1 MRLALRLTMLIIF
14 TFVLA
19 LSAIT
24 WEQKGRFEWRYEEMR
39 TEQLQA
45 LLTALDEGANL
56 AWHDGGEMSLRRYL
70 DRVAARQD
78 YSSVHLVRLDAL
90 SKDDLFAAF
99 PTELRKQAQAGEQV
113 IFIDHQKSPPV
124 LVAFDRLSLGQEAGQ
139 RFGVTLRRAMQ
150 GESEFVSENLRTF
163 IKNTGLTVLVGVIV
177 AVLLGARLISAPLN
191 RIVAKARLVGKGDF
205 GVRFLIGNESS
216 AEITLLSTEL
226 DAMVERLGELHRRV
240 ESEAAARVAV
250 VEKMRHNDRLA
261 TVGTLAAGIAHELGT
276 PLHIVAGRANRIATA
291 QAASDD
297 VRAEAESI
305 RSQCERM
312 RIIVEQ
318 LLTFARKPSGQPST
332 VSLQDVARRVTAWLT
347 PVARKKN
354 CELSLVPPS
363 ADIRCIAHVGL
374 IEQALT
380 NITVNALQAVGEDGI
395 VRVAVREEVRSDK
408 SPGGKPQKWA
418 VLEVSDNGSGIAKEI
433 RANIFDP
440 FFTTKAVSEGTGL
453 GLSIA
458 HEIVQEHGGFIEV
471 TSRTAGESASGGEHG
486 TTMRLYFQAEAA

>member
-1 MRLALRLTMLIIF
+1 
-14 TFVLA
+14 
-19 LSAIT
+19 
-24 WEQKGRFEWRYEEMR
+24 
-39 TEQLQA
+39 
-45 LLTALDEGANL
+45 
-56 AWHDGGEMSLRRYL
+56 
-70 DRVAARQD
+70 
-78 YSSVHLVRLDAL
+78 
-90 SKDDLFAAF
+90 
-99 PTELRKQAQAGEQV
+99 
-113 IFIDHQKSPPV
+113 
-124 LVAFDRLSLGQEAGQ
+124 
-139 RFGVTLRRAMQ
+139 
-150 GESEFVSENLRTF
+150 
-163 IKNTGLTVLVGVIV
+163 
-177 AVLLGARLISAPLN
+177 
-191 RIVAKARLVGKGDF
+191 
-205 GVRFLIGNESS
+205 
-216 AEITLLSTEL
+216 
-226 DAMVERLGELHRRV
+226 MVERLGELHRRV

-347 PVARKKN
+347 PVARKKS

-408 SPGGKPQKWA
+408 SPDGKPQKWA
-418 VLEVSDNGSGIAKEI
+418 VLEVRDNGSGRGAQQTGIGHEHQAKTGGDGACQKKRLATTETVPGAVRIITDNGLHDHTDDGRHEPEIGQFVYVGAIALQYSAGIAVLERKPGLYAE
-433 RANIFDP
+433 
-440 FFTTKAVSEGTGL
+440 KAKTHVPDVAGGKQRL
-453 GLSIA
+453 GIGAAGVCRSRKGHA
-458 HEIVQEHGGFIEV
+458 VCCVQNGRIICTFLPG
-471 TSRTAGESASGGEHG
+471 
-486 TTMRLYFQAEAA
+486 

>member
-1 MRLALRLTMLIIF
+1 MLIIF

-250 VEKMRHNDRLA
+250 VE
-261 TVGTLAAGIAHELGT
+261 TLAAGIAHELGT

-380 NITVNALQAVGEDGI
+380 NITVNALLVGSITLQFVLGW
-395 VRVAVREEVRSDK
+395 VAFAF
-408 SPGGKPQKWA
+408 GGQ
-418 VLEVSDNGSGIAKEI
+418 VLEAQSVAQALI
-433 RANIFDP
+433 
-440 FFTTKAVSEGTGL
+440 
-453 GLSIA
+453 
-458 HEIVQEHGGFIEV
+458 
-471 TSRTAGESASGGEHG
+471 RTAHQANGALVLGATAGLFLLARALWNGG
-486 TTMRLYFQAEAA
+486 RSPA